1 MDATA
6 KPDLHLVY
14 TSDANYLF
22 LTAVSACSA
31 FAQASD
37 PTRLAIHVL
46 DCGISDDAWEAWRAD
61 MVRRTGSERFHRHAV
76 DVARFEGLP
85 PWKGS
90 IATYARLCPPELLPD
105 LDWCVY
111 ADGDT
116 LFVDDPLGLIDFF
129 DPSVGLWAY
138 GWSSQDS
145 TSTQGASRC
154 RQWCAQNGLE
164 DDFPVYVCAGFL
176 VCNLRWMREV
186 NFTEACFNF
195 LRRYERIPYIDE
207 MTINYICRGHISL
220 LPCDWGVF
228 SMHACER
235 LQPKCIHYISEPL
248 RALRF
253 SPKVGYRDVIAVWV
267 TAAKALLG
275 CGTREACGVPEWKW
289 MLGRLYTRCLGASAA
304 VVQLMPGGGQIG
316 AVKVLNWHRLRGQI
330 RRLLSRRVWQKGMR
344 RSQR

>member
-129 DPSVGLWAY
+129 DPSVGLW
-138 GWSSQDS
+138 GWDS
-145 TSTQGASRC
+145 DEPSPVRKVIFDWFEA
-154 RQWCAQNGLE
+154 NGLE
-164 DDFPVYVCAGFL
+164 ADRQNHICSGFMCLNLKWMRENDVTQRCFDFLRAYKDPAYIDETALNVVCAG
-176 VCNLRWMREV
+176 
-186 NFTEACFNF
+186 
-195 LRRYERIPYIDE
+195 
-207 MTINYICRGHISL
+207 HIRL
-220 LPCDWGVF
+220 FPKRWGVYALQ
-228 SMHACER
+228 ACTVDR
-235 LQPKCIHYISEPL
+235 PALIHYISEPL
-248 RALRF
+248 RRLRF
-253 SPKVGYRDVIAVWV
+253 NPKIGYRDTSRLWYGFVRHEFGLTI
-267 TAAKALLG
+267 
-275 CGTREACGVPEWKW
+275 RQACGISPLNWWLGRAYNRAITFAAAVCAKLPL
-289 MLGRLYTRCLGASAA
+289 LGRL
-304 VVQLMPGGGQIG
+304 G
-316 AVKVLNWHRLRGQI
+316 AVRTIRSHVLRPQNRY
-330 RRLLSRRVWQKGMR
+330 LLSPRLWTERWHGEP
-344 RSQR
+344 